1 MMKLSK
7 VFSHWDQ
14 LRADL
19 IATLEKFSDEEL
31 SHIPFEGA
39 WSIGQIVRH
48 ILNAEE
54 GWLWYV
60 ATRKL
65 TEWPAG
71 LTHEKY
77 GTVASLKAKLSSGH
91 TQTMAYLE
99 TLEIEDFDRVI
110 KAPWG
115 KDLTLG
121 WILWHVIEHEIHHRG
136 ELSLILGLLRREGL
150 DV

>member
-1 MMKLSK
+1 MKLSE

-31 SHIPFEGA
+31 SYTPFEGA
-39 WSIGQIVRH
+39 WSVGEIVRH
-48 ILNAEE
+48 LINAEE

-71 LTHEKY
+71 LTPQKY
-77 GTVASLKAKLSSGH
+77 GTVESLKAKLSAGH
-91 TQTMAYLE
+91 NQTMAYLK
-99 TLEIEDFDRVI
+99 TLDIEAYTQVI

-115 KDLTLG
+115 KDFTLG

-136 ELSLILGLLRREGL
+136 ELSLILGILGREGL